1 MTEKLILG
9 GLEVS
14 LEHARELAWEYM
26 NQNGAWS
33 YPAYDSYSGNGDPN
47 SVGPQDALAAGLLN
61 AGQNPLKTQ
70 YSFLKLL
77 EHIDPLLRNEH
88 LAGTLDEAGSETLS
102 AIADL
107 YGVLDGRPTPNWPRS
122 CT

>member
-26 NQNGAWS
+26 N
-33 YPAYDSYSGNGDPN
+33 
-47 SVGPQDALAAGLLN
+47 L
-61 AGQNPLKTQ
+61 T
-70 YSFLKLL
+70 
-77 EHIDPLLRNEH
+77 
-88 LAGTLDEAGSETLS
+88 GTLDEAGSERLS

-107 YGVLDGRPTPNWPRS
+107 YGVLDGRPTPQLRLVNWPRS